1 MAKKSVLGK
10 GLGALISD
18 AIDEPVGKTT
28 VSVIQEL
35 RLQDIHPNPFQPRKE
50 FDEEALQELS
60 ASIRS
65 LGIVQPITVREMSE
79 GHYEI
84 VAGERRYRASKLA
97 GLETIPAYIRD
108 TKSDS
113 ILELALVEN
122 IQREDLNAIEV
133 AISYQRL
140 LEECNL
146 TQDALSERV
155 GMKRATVANYIR
167 LLKLPAQIQLALRDK
182 KISMGHARALL
193 SIEDEEKQFLIF
205 EQILKY
211 DFSVRKVEELVRNLA
226 ERPIVSPINDSA
238 VKKELL
244 GEYLDLQKQLSKR
257 FDTKI
262 NLKRNDKGEGKIVI
276 AFKSDN
282 ELERILGLF
291 DKLD

>member
-18 AIDEPVGKTT
+18 AIEEPVAKAN
-28 VSVIQEL
+28 VSTIEEL
-35 RLQDIHPNPFQPRKE
+35 RLKDIRPNPFQPRKE
-50 FDEEALQELS
+50 FDEEALRELS

-65 LGIVQPITVREMSE
+65 LGIVQPITVRELSD
-79 GHYEI
+79 GYYEI
-84 VAGERRYRASKLA
+84 IAGERRYRASQMA
-97 GLETIPAYIRD
+97 GLETIPAYIRN
-108 TKSDS
+108 TTSDS

-155 GMKRATVANYIR
+155 GMKRATIANYIR

-182 KISMGHARALL
+182 KITMGHARALL
-193 SIEDEEKQFLIF
+193 SIDDAQKQFILF

-211 DFSVRKVEELVRNLA
+211 DFSVRKVEELVRNIE
-226 ERPIVSPINDSA
+226 ERPLLVAPKDSS
-238 VKKELL
+238 KKGVVL
-244 GEYLDLQKQLSKR
+244 GEYVDLQKQLSKR

-262 NLKRNDKGEGKIVI
+262 DLKRNDKGEGKIVI

>member
-18 AIDEPVGKTT
+18 AIEEPVAKAN
-28 VSVIQEL
+28 VSTIEEL
-35 RLQDIHPNPFQPRKE
+35 RLKDIRPNPFQPRKE
-50 FDEEALQELS
+50 FDEEALRELS

-65 LGIVQPITVREMSE
+65 LGIVQPITVRELSD
-79 GHYEI
+79 GYYEI
-84 VAGERRYRASKLA
+84 IAGERRYRASQMA
-97 GLETIPAYIRD
+97 GLETIPAYIRN
-108 TKSDS
+108 TTSDS

-155 GMKRATVANYIR
+155 GMKRATIANYIR

-182 KISMGHARALL
+182 KITMGHARALL
-193 SIEDEEKQFLIF
+193 SIDDAQKQFILF

-211 DFSVRKVEELVRNLA
+211 DFSVRKVEELVRNVE
-226 ERPIVSPINDSA
+226 ERPIIPPKDIPQKSV
-238 VKKELL
+238 VL
-244 GEYLDLQKQLSKR
+244 GEYVELQKQLSKR

-262 NLKRNDKGEGKIVI
+262 DMKRNDKGEGKIVI
-276 AFKSDN
+276 AFKSDS

>member
-18 AIDEPVGKTT
+18 AIDEPVSK
-28 VSVIQEL
+28 VQSVASIQEL
-35 RLQDIHPNPFQPRKE
+35 HLDEIHPNPFQPRKE
-50 FDEEALQELS
+50 FDQEALAELA
-60 ASIRS
+60 ASIKS
-65 LGIVQPITVREMSE
+65 LGIVQPITVRSLPQ
-79 GHYEI
+79 GGYEI
-84 VAGERRYRASKLA
+84 IAGERRYRASKLA

-108 TKSDS
+108 TTSDS

-182 KISMGHARALL
+182 KITMGHARALL
-193 SIEDEEKQFLIF
+193 AIENPEQQFIIF

-211 DFSVRKVEELVRNLA
+211 DFSVRKVEELVRNGVSAPPAAEKERVKQPSLLA
-226 ERPIVSPINDSA
+226 EYEA
-238 VKKELL
+238 
-244 GEYLDLQKQLSKR
+244 LQQQLSKR

-262 NLKRNDKGEGKIVI
+262 DLKRNDKGQGKIVI